1 MTTAKIRTAVLSAA
15 TILGVGAVTAV
26 AVQPGAEQDVST
38 VSFGTLGERGTTV
51 GSIPAQGRSVLTAM
65 GRQMQSLGGDVAENG
80 RALAAGNGSV
90 HELSIPTGGRL
101 FLVINGD
108 HGCFVE
114 DGLPS
119 PAAGC
124 ARTRDLTDA
133 RRLVTSITKE
143 SDSAWR
149 VVSLVPDGTRA
160 ALVRDE
166 AGHAAALQAAG
177 NVGVARVQ
185 EIPESISWTDAHG
198 SAHNQTVGGDARQP
212 R

>member
-1 MTTAKIRTAVLSAA
+1 
-15 TILGVGAVTAV
+15 
-26 AVQPGAEQDVST
+26 
-38 VSFGTLGERGTTV
+38 
-51 GSIPAQGRSVLTAM
+51 
-65 GRQMQSLGGDVAENG
+65 
-80 RALAAGNGSV
+80 V
-90 HELSIPTGGRL
+90 HELPIPTGGRL

-108 HGCFVE
+108 HSCFLE

-149 VVSLVPDGTRA
+149 VIALLPDETRA
-160 ALVRDE
+160 AVVRDE
-166 AGHAAALQAAG
+166 AGNVVPIRAAG

-198 SAHNQTVGGDARQP
+198 SAHNQTVGGDAP
-212 R
+212 PSG